1 MTFECLIQTALSSA
15 LFHRRC
21 TALEE
26 WIVVRI
32 LKSRCFFKNGFN
44 LRAAD
49 SRAVIMLRDEVSTP
63 PEFGWEVCIEI
74 WSVAD
79 PHDQSFQPL
88 PTLNLYPVG
97 C

>member
-63 PEFGWEVCIEI
+63 NLNSDGRYVLRFGRLLIRMI
-74 WSVAD
+74 SL
-79 PHDQSFQPL
+79 F
-88 PTLNLYPVG
+88 NLYPL
-97 C
+97 